1 MVAHQET
8 SYHRR
13 SWGGRGDLNPRPPGP
28 QPGALTWLSYGHH
41 MQRQAYDSPEV
52 SPTSRSST
60 CLAAGFDAYCCL
72 WFAFVAQLD
81 RAAGFYPAGSGFD
94 SWRGRVSETSN
105 ERASVPLS
113 DVERSDDG
121 DDMTGTKSGVFAPG
135 TRLLT
140 SGLVMIVTLVAFE
153 ALAVATVMPLV
164 ENDLNDLSLYGWVF
178 SAFFLGNLVGVVV
191 AGSAADRMKPAIPFA
206 IGLVVFS
213 VGLVVGGLAGS
224 MLILVLGRALQG
236 LGAGAMPAVS
246 YVCIGRSYRPD
257 QRAKMFA
264 LISSAWVI
272 PSVFGPTLSGVIGES
287 VGWRWVFLGLLP
299 LCGIIGMI
307 ALAGVRK
314 VPAADTPSRETN
326 LVKAVLVALGA
337 GLLLAGFGQHSW
349 FVAVPLVLI
358 GSAIAVPAYR
368 ALTPPGT
375 LRARAGLPAT
385 VAVRGLLNFAF
396 FSADAY
402 VPFVL
407 TTVRGLSPAIGGL
420 ALTSA
425 SFTWTAAS
433 WIQARTIERVGAR
446 RLVRIGMA
454 AIAVASFGMILIL
467 SPAVPALFGI
477 VVWAIGGFGIG
488 LAYAPLSLVTLE
500 NAPEG
505 QEGKISA
512 SLQLSDMLGVALG
525 TGIAGVLVAGGV
537 SITGSNTAG
546 LIATFTMGGAVGL
559 ATVFLSRRVPGRRE
573 LSS

>member
-1 MVAHQET
+1 M
-8 SYHRR
+8 
-13 SWGGRGDLNPRPPGP
+13 
-28 QPGALTWLSYGHH
+28 
-41 MQRQAYDSPEV
+41 
-52 SPTSRSST
+52 
-60 CLAAGFDAYCCL
+60 
-72 WFAFVAQLD
+72 
-81 RAAGFYPAGSGFD
+81 
-94 SWRGRVSETSN
+94 SETSN
-105 ERASVPLS
+105 ERGSVSPD
-113 DVERSDDG
+113 DVDRDDVG
-121 DDMTGTKSGVFAPG
+121 AGVSVSQPGVFAPG

-164 ENDLNDLSLYGWVF
+164 EDDLNDLSLYGWVF

-213 VGLVVGGLAGS
+213 VGLVVGGVAGS

-257 QRAKMFA
+257 QRPKMFA

-299 LCGIIGMI
+299 LCGVIGLI

-314 VPAADTPSRETN
+314 VPAAETPSSETN

-337 GLLLAGFGQHSW
+337 GLLLAGFGQRSW
-349 FVAVPLVLI
+349 FLAVPLVLI

-368 ALTPPGT
+368 ALTPAGT
-375 LRARAGLPAT
+375 LRARPGLPAT

-396 FSADAY
+396 FAADAY

-433 WIQARTIERVGAR
+433 WIQARMIEQVGAR

-454 AIAVASFGMILIL
+454 AIAVACLGMILIL

-546 LIATFTMGGAVGL
+546 LIATFSMAGAVGF
-559 ATVFLSRRVPGRRE
+559 ATVWLSRRVPGRRE

>member
-1 MVAHQET
+1 M
-8 SYHRR
+8 
-13 SWGGRGDLNPRPPGP
+13 
-28 QPGALTWLSYGHH
+28 
-41 MQRQAYDSPEV
+41 
-52 SPTSRSST
+52 
-60 CLAAGFDAYCCL
+60 
-72 WFAFVAQLD
+72 
-81 RAAGFYPAGSGFD
+81 
-94 SWRGRVSETSN
+94 SETSN
-105 ERASVPLS
+105 ERGS
-113 DVERSDDG
+113 DSSTDVDRG
-121 DDMTGTKSGVFAPG
+121 DVGAEVQESRSGVFAPG

-164 ENDLNDLSLYGWVF
+164 ENDLQDLSLYGWVF
-178 SAFFLGNLVGVVV
+178 SAFFLGNLIGVVV
-191 AGSAADRMKPAIPFA
+191 AGSAADRMKPAVPFA

-213 VGLVVGGLAGS
+213 VGLVVGGVAGS
-224 MLILVLGRALQG
+224 MLVLVLGRALQG

-257 QRAKMFA
+257 QRPKMFA

-272 PSVFGPTLSGVIGES
+272 PSVFGPTLSGVIGET

-299 LCGIIGMI
+299 LCGVIGLI
-307 ALAGVRK
+307 ALAGIRK
-314 VPAADTPSRETN
+314 VPAADTHSGETN
-326 LVKAVLVALGA
+326 LGKAVLVALGA

-349 FVAVPLVLI
+349 FLAIPLVLL

-375 LRARAGLPAT
+375 LRARPGLPAT

-407 TTVRGLSPAIGGL
+407 TTMRGMSPAIGGL

-433 WIQARTIERVGAR
+433 WIQARMIGRVGAR
-446 RLVRIGMA
+446 KLVRIGMA
-454 AIAVASFGMILIL
+454 AIAVACLGMILIL
-467 SPAVPALFGI
+467 SPAVPALLGI
-477 VVWAIGGFGIG
+477 VVWGIGGFGIG
-488 LAYAPLSLVTLE
+488 LAYAPLSLVTLA

-525 TGIAGVLVAGGV
+525 TGIAGVLVAGGA

-546 LIATFTMGGAVGL
+546 LIATFTLGGAVGF